1 MQEITFNNIKELA
14 QMIEKPPYHLTPE
27 QLWAAYKRLEKSRV
41 KDNPV
46 KTLTDLISIV
56 RFSIGSQEMLIPF
69 TELIDEKFEN
79 WISAQESSGKTFTT
93 EQKEWLV
100 MIKEHIAR
108 AAEIS
113 IGDMDYTP
121 FNQKGGRVKYYEMFG
136 DDYEKILSEMHE
148 ALVSV

>member
-1 MQEITFNNIKELA
+1 
-14 QMIEKPPYHLTPE
+14 
-27 QLWAAYKRLEKSRV
+27 
-41 KDNPV
+41 
-46 KTLTDLISIV
+46 
-56 RFSIGSQEMLIPF
+56 
-69 TELIDEKFEN
+69 
-79 WISAQESSGKTFTT
+79 
-93 EQKEWLV
+93 

-121 FNQKGGRVKYYEMFG
+121 FNQKGGRVKFYETFG